1 MLVTTRHGS
10 AQARGDTKI
19 YVRPVNAARSVG
31 TSTVRWCDT
40 TSLPRNPLS
49 CKQKAKG
56 YMYVDVEQSSSSSMM
71 MELWRA
77 STNLVRVGNQ
87 ERSLPHPQRSERTFP
102 LHGSIYIKNKY
113 TRTRRVGFFRFRFE
127 MVWHISK
134 PFVGTNSFLDPSLTQ
149 IVREV
154 VKQLFT
160 ASSTHPFTETA
171 RAEDLQ
177 SRV

>member
-10 AQARGDTKI
+10 AQARGDTKM
-19 YVRPVNAARSVG
+19 YVRPVNAAQSVG

-102 LHGSIYIKNKY
+102 LHGSLYINKY
-113 TRTRRVGFFRFRFE
+113 TRRVGFFRFRFE
-127 MVWHISK
+127 M
-134 PFVGTNSFLDPSLTQ
+134 FGTSASPLLAPTAFSTQ
-149 IVREV
+149 
-154 VKQLFT
+154 F
-160 ASSTHPFTETA
+160 
-171 RAEDLQ
+171 
-177 SRV
+177 SRKS